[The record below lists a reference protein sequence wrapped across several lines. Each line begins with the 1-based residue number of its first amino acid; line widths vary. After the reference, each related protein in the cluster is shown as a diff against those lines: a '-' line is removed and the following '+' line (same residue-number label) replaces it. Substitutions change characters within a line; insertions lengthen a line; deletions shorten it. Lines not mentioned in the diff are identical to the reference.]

1 VIAVGASL
9 LLVHDDLATIALVR
23 RTLVRAGHT
32 VGLATSTADALT
44 SASTLEPDLVLL
56 SPGVEGGR
64 GPGLLGELL
73 AGHRRVLL
81 LGRGIE
87 GYEVPV
93 LAAPFRSETLLK
105 AVDAAL
111 AAPAPMDESEAVSD
125 FYEVGPAGAGSPI
138 PQSAETV
145 DLDWTP
151 GSTGLVAE
159 PVPLSELTRD
169 FAAVPL
175 PSFGETAPPE
185 AFDAGPLLEAAPES
199 EQSFVPPEE
208 PSTEES
214 PAAEAEATEEMVVT
228 EAVFSPEELRT
239 ALESPEPSGEQRSS
253 HPEAVLE
260 GYDGTGEFVL
270 APPVTPV
277 PAPPPS
283 EVKPSDEGGGLSEFA
298 RALEGEPP
306 TELSPESEP
315 MLEVAAGAW
324 TAATDDQLAPR
335 GRGSNAAAILED
347 IAAEARAREDEAR
360 QARESAESEQR
371 RRLLAEAEAENKA
384 REARESSAAA
394 LAARIDAE
402 EARAQAE
409 SARAAREAADAARA
423 EIEREL
429 VARRLAEEEERR
441 RRTVAEARAE
451 QEAAEARRLE
461 AEARAAQAAAEAERL
476 RAEEARAAAQAA
488 QATGAAEAELLA
500 TALREEAARRA
511 AELEEQVRL
520 RAEAERR
527 TEAEALAR
535 LEAESRALSEL
546 SRLNDA
552 VRTMEEE
559 AARARAEAESWA
571 EREREA
577 TQAAQLATEASR
589 SLEREAAELAQRLAT
604 EQQTGLEHR
613 RRSEAELQ
621 AERDAAQALRRE
633 LAEARAEARR
643 VQEALAEAQR
653 RAADAESRA
662 AQGEA
667 ARVRVEAEARQREE
681 LAFRA
686 REEAERA
693 RWEAEER
700 LRAEEE
706 RRDREARAQ
715 AEAEAAQLA
724 RREAER
730 ERWAVA
736 DAGRVTLEELA
747 ALLFKLEEGR
757 ATARLELRS
766 ADALRVVWVEE
777 GRLAAAASTVS
788 TESLLD
794 LALRDGLLDASAE
807 RELRLLRLPDSEL
820 LEELVQRRL
829 VTDAELVS
837 FVQRSTES
845 RALEAFSEPVS
856 FYRLSPDTP
865 PPDGRRA
872 AVRPL
877 SALAAEGLK
886 RGLPAEEVQRL
897 VPSLRAVPVLLRRVD
912 PVALGLGER
921 DRRLLDAL
929 DGQRTV
935 QQILL
940 AAGVGAEVGRKAIAV
955 AVALGWAE
963 LRPPTQAE
971 AQEESA
977 EVALARLETRWSQA
991 EEADYFAVL
1000 GLPRSAGSDEVTRA
1014 FARLSAEYDPLRWS
1028 GHPDPRVQARAE
1040 RLQTLLA
1047 EAARALSDDT
1057 LRMAYARSLAESS
1070 ASGGRR

>member
-1 VIAVGASL
+1 VVAVGASL

-32 VGLATSTADALT
+32 VELATSTADALT
-44 SASTLEPDLVLL
+44 SASTLDPALVLL
-56 SPGVEGGR
+56 APGVEGGH
-64 GPGLLGELL
+64 GPELLGELL
-73 AGHRRVLL
+73 AGRRRVLL

-87 GYEVPV
+87 GYDVPV
-93 LAAPFRSETLLK
+93 LAAPFRSETLLQ

-111 AAPAPMDESEAVSD
+111 AAPAPGDESEPVSD
-125 FYEVGPAGAGSPI
+125 FYDVGSVEGGMDMPP
-138 PQSAETV
+138 SAETV
-145 DLDWTP
+145 ELDWTP
-151 GSTGLVAE
+151 GPGGSVAE
-159 PVPLSELTRD
+159 SIPVSELTRD
-169 FAAVPL
+169 YAAVPL
-175 PSFGETAPPE
+175 PRFGETAPPE
-185 AFDAGPLLEAAPES
+185 AFDAGPLLEA
-199 EQSFVPPEE
+199 EE
-208 PSTEES
+208 DSV
-214 PAAEAEATEEMVVT
+214 AEATDEMLVT
-228 EAVFSPEELRT
+228 EAVFSPEELRP
-239 ALESPEPSGEQRSS
+239 ALVSPQTPPEGGSS
-253 HPEAVLE
+253 PPDAVLE

-277 PAPPPS
+277 PAPPPA
-283 EVKPSDEGGGLSEFA
+283 EVQPSEGGGLSEFA
-298 RALEGEPP
+298 RALEGEPR
-306 TELSPESEP
+306 TELSAESEP

-324 TAATDDQLAPR
+324 TAATDDQLSPR
-335 GRGSNAAAILED
+335 GRGSNAAALLED
-347 IAAEARAREDEAR
+347 IAAEAQAREDEAR
-360 QARESAESEQR
+360 QARESVVSEQR
-371 RRLLAEAEAENKA
+371 RRLAAEAEAESKA
-384 REARESSAAA
+384 REARDSSAAA

-409 SARAAREAADAARA
+409 SARAAREVADAARA
-423 EIEREL
+423 EVEREL

-441 RRTVAEARAE
+441 RRTAAEARAE

-461 AEARAAQAAAEAERL
+461 AEARAAQASAEVERL

-500 TALREEAARRA
+500 TALREEAARRSE
-511 AELEEQVRL
+511 ELEHQVRL
-520 RAEAERR
+520 REDAERR
-527 TEAEALAR
+527 AETEALAR

-552 VRTMEEE
+552 VRAMEEE
-559 AARARAEAESWA
+559 AATARAEAEGWA

-577 TQAAQLATEASR
+577 TQTAQLATEASR
-589 SLEREAAELAQRLAT
+589 SLEREAAELARRLAD
-604 EQQTGLEHR
+604 EQQTGLENR

-621 AERDAAQALRRE
+621 TEREAGEALRRE
-633 LAEARAEARR
+633 LAAARAESLQ
-643 VQEALAEAQR
+643 VKEALAEAQR
-653 RAADAESRA
+653 RALDAESRA
-662 AQGEA
+662 AQEEA
-667 ARVRVEAEARQREE
+667 ARLRAEAQAQEREE
-681 LAFRA
+681 LALRA

-693 RWEAEER
+693 RWDAEER

-706 RRDREARAQ
+706 RRDREARVQ
-715 AEAEAAQLA
+715 AETEAADLA

-730 ERWAVA
+730 ARWAVA

-777 GRLAAAASTVS
+777 GAVAAAASTVS

-820 LEELVQRRL
+820 LEELIQRRL

-865 PPDGRRA
+865 SPDGRRA
-872 AVRPL
+872 AMRPL

-886 RGLPAEEVQRL
+886 RGLPPEEVQRL

-912 PVALGLGER
+912 PVALGLGDR

-935 QQILL
+935 QQLLL
-940 AAGVGAEVGRKAIAV
+940 AAGVGTEVGRKAIAV

-963 LRPPTQAE
+963 LRPPTEAE
-971 AQEESA
+971 AQAESA
-977 EVALARLETRWSQA
+977 EVAMARLEARWSQA

-1057 LRMAYARSLAESS
+1057 LRLAYARSLAESP